1 MMERK
6 VRERKYYLHIC
17 GAKDKHAGSKAVDDC
32 QCILERNGYKPIII
46 YRENNKSDFF
56 KKLDRYYRYLKIFF
70 IKRNSTLVIQHP
82 LPMPSFYLK
91 MLSIIKEKHNVRLV
105 YLIHD
110 LDSLRKIRLDDIE
123 LVQKRDTMMY
133 QNADVIISHNGSMKK
148 YLVEKCGISGD
159 KIIELG
165 IFDYLLGDMNR
176 DSVSKEE
183 WTENSTSKVVIAGN
197 LAKEKSGY
205 IYKLIDQNNESLKFN
220 LYGVSYS
227 GKETNKSCTYKGAFS
242 PEELPMKMEGYYGL
256 VWDGAE
262 LNCCAGT
269 VGEYLKYNNPH
280 KVSLYIASEMPIIIW
295 EKAALAKFVK
305 DNNIGITVSSLY
317 ELPEVLSKVTK
328 QEYQMY
334 KYNLSRLSADV
345 KNGKYLT
352 EALSKI

>member
-1 MMERK
+1 
-6 VRERKYYLHIC
+6 
-17 GAKDKHAGSKAVDDC
+17 
-32 QCILERNGYKPIII
+32 
-46 YRENNKSDFF
+46 
-56 KKLDRYYRYLKIFF
+56 
-70 IKRNSTLVIQHP
+70 
-82 LPMPSFYLK
+82 
-91 MLSIIKEKHNVRLV
+91 
-105 YLIHD
+105 
-110 LDSLRKIRLDDIE
+110 
-123 LVQKRDTMMY
+123 MY
-133 QNADVIISHNGSMKK
+133 QNADVIISHNGRMKK

-183 WTENSTSKVVIAGN
+183 CTENNTSKVVIAGN

-227 GKETNKSCTYKGAFS
+227 GKENNRSCTYKGAFS
-242 PEELPMKMEGYYGL
+242 PEELPMKMEGDYGL

-305 DNNIGITVSSLY
+305 DNNIGITVNSLY
-317 ELPEVLSKVTK
+317 ELPNALSKVTK